1 MGIRSEIAK
10 QGDFLFRWRSYL
22 PLIMA
27 VPFLFA
33 AQEIDWET
41 THHSLHGVW
50 ECVCLGVSFLGLFV
64 RAFVIGFA
72 PQGTSGRNTSHQ
84 VAEVLN
90 TTGIYATVRHPLYLG
105 NYLIGLGP
113 SLFISV
119 WWFPILYTLAFA
131 LYYERI
137 MAAEERFL
145 SLKFGEAYSSWASVT
160 PAIIPSLKQWT
171 KPSLNFSFKNVLRRE
186 YTAFAQ
192 IAVTFFLV
200 ELMEHWMV
208 DHRLVIEAFWLTLA
222 IVGGGQYII
231 FRHLKRQTCLLNVE
245 GR

>member
-1 MGIRSEIAK
+1 MGLRFEIVE
-10 QGDFLFRWRSYL
+10 QGNFLFRWRSYL
-22 PLIMA
+22 PMVMIIPFFFA
-27 VPFLFA
+27 VR
-33 AQEIDWET
+33 EMDWES
-41 THHSLHGVW
+41 THHSLRGVW
-50 ECVCLGVSFLGLFV
+50 ESICLAVSFLGLFV
-64 RAFVIGFA
+64 RAMVIGYA
-72 PQGTSGRNTSHQ
+72 PQGTSGRNTANQ

-113 SLFISV
+113 CLFISI
-119 WWFPILYTLAFA
+119 WWFPVIYSLAFA

-145 SLKFGEAYSSWASVT
+145 STKFGQEYSQWASVT
-160 PAIIPSLKQWT
+160 PAFLPSLRQWK
-171 KPSLNFSFKNVLRRE
+171 KPALPFSIKNVLRRE

-192 IAVTFFLV
+192 IAIAFFLV

-208 DHRLVIEAFWLTLA
+208 DHRIVIEYFWLTLA
-222 IVGGGQYII
+222 IIGGIQYVV
-231 FRHLKRQTCLLNVE
+231 FRHLKRSTHLLDVA